1 MKGGIFPN
9 GKMTVKMFKLAKR
22 YLGAVR
28 KEIIIGQS
36 AKLTEAIFEV
46 IVPLIMANIVDKG
59 INGGLGKPYILK
71 MGGILVLLG
80 ALGLA
85 FALICQYLASK
96 ASQSVGTVI
105 RSDMFRHINTLS
117 HSELDRLGTPSLI
130 TRLTNDINQ
139 VERAVAMFIRLV
151 VRAPFIVI
159 GSAVM
164 AMSINLKMSIIFVVI
179 MPLVALVLYLIMS
192 RSVKYYK
199 VIQKKL
205 DRISL
210 VTREGLSGV
219 RVIRAF
225 SRQDTERK
233 RFGDANDE
241 YLDISLRVGR
251 LSALLNPLTYVILNL
266 SIAFIVYYG
275 GTLVNIG
282 DLTQGEV
289 IAFVNYM
296 TQISLALVVV
306 ANLVV
311 LFTKAAASSARINE
325 VLETKP
331 SIVSGTAAEGTN
343 SENAVEFTHV
353 YFSYNGSSEYALE
366 DINFTAKKGETI
378 GIIGGTGSGKSTL
391 ASLIPRF
398 YDITKG
404 ELKIDGINADEYDTQ
419 ALRGNIG
426 TVPQKAVLF
435 SGTVAEN
442 MRWGKRDATDG
453 EIMSALE
460 TAQAKE
466 FVDKMPDG
474 LKTHISQG
482 GKNLSGGQKQRL
494 TIARALVSRPKILI
508 LDDSASALDFA
519 TDAALRKAVAGIK
532 DMTVFI
538 ISQRANS
545 VMQADKIIVL
555 DDGKQAGIGTHAEL
569 LENCDIYREICYS
582 QLSKEEAQSNG

>member
-1 MKGGIFPN
+1 
-9 GKMTVKMFKLAKR
+9 MFKLAKR
-22 YLGAVR
+22 YLGAV
-28 KEIIIGQS
+28 KQYVIIGQTS
-36 AKLTEAIFEV
+36 KLIEAIFEV
-46 IVPLIMANIVDKG
+46 IVPLIMAAIVDNGIKG
-59 INGGLGKPYILK
+59 NMGKGYIYK
-71 MGGILVLLG
+71 MGGVLVLLG
-80 ALGLA
+80 VLGLC

-96 ASQSVGTVI
+96 ASQSVGTVM
-105 RSDMFRHINTLS
+105 RNDMFRHINSLS
-117 HSELDRLGTPSLI
+117 HAELDRLGTPSLI

-139 VERAVAMFIRLV
+139 VQQAVAMFIRLV

-159 GSAVM
+159 GSAIM
-164 AMSINLKMSIIFVVI
+164 AMSIDLKLSVIFVI
-179 MPLVALVLYLIMS
+179 IIPLVVLVLYIIMS
-192 RSVKYYK
+192 RSIKYYK

-225 SRQDTERK
+225 SRQDTEQK
-233 RFGDANDE
+233 RFDEANDD

-266 SIAFIVYYG
+266 AIAAIVWYG
-275 GTLVNIG
+275 GIRVNIG
-282 DLTQGEV
+282 HLTQGEV

-325 VLETKP
+325 VLEIEP
-331 SIVSGTAAEGTN
+331 SIKNGTEKDGAG
-343 SENAVEFTHV
+343 SENAVEFSHV
-353 YFSYNGSSEYALE
+353 YFSYNNSGEYALE
-366 DINFTAKKGETI
+366 DIDFTAKKGQTI
-378 GIIGGTGSGKSTL
+378 GVIGGTGSGKSTL

-398 YDITKG
+398 YDISKG
-404 ELKIDGINADEYDTQ
+404 ELKIDGTEAADYDTT
-419 ALRGNIG
+419 ALRQRVGV
-426 TVPQKAVLF
+426 VPQKAVLF

-442 MRWGKRDATDG
+442 MRWGKRDATDE
-453 EIMSALE
+453 EIWKALE

-466 FVDKMPDG
+466 FVEKMPDG
-474 LKTHISQG
+474 LNTHIAQG

-494 TIARALVSRPKILI
+494 TIARALVSQPKILI

-519 TDAALRKAVAGIK
+519 TDAALRKAIAQNTTG
-532 DMTVFI
+532 MTTFI

-545 VMQADKIIVL
+545 IMQADQIIVL
-555 DDGKQAGIGTHAEL
+555 DDGKQVGLGTHKEL
-569 LENCDIYREICYS
+569 LESCDVYREICYS
-582 QLSKEEAQSNG
+582 QLSKEEANGNE

>member
-1 MKGGIFPN
+1 
-9 GKMTVKMFKLAKR
+9 MTVKMFKLAKR

-80 ALGLA
+80 ALGLS

-105 RSDMFRHINTLS
+105 RSDLFRHINTLS

-139 VERAVAMFIRLV
+139 VERAVEMFIRLV

-164 AMSINLKMSIIFVVI
+164 AMSINLKMSVIFVVI

-225 SRQDTERK
+225 SRQETEQE
-233 RFGDANDE
+233 RFDEANDE
-241 YLDISLRVGR
+241 YLDISLKVGR